1 MSGGMEECA
10 RLREIDIQAEKEARA
25 SDNHYKRELME
36 KRIGRIVLSL
46 FEAVKIYNEI
56 KD

>member
-1 MSGGMEECA
+1 MEECA
-10 RLREIDIQAEKEARA
+10 RLRDLELESERETRA